1 MISVFDLRVYIEDFP
16 GGGAEDAV
24 AGEEMTTV

>member
-1 MISVFDLRVYIEDFP
+1 MISGLICGYTKNFP

>member
-1 MISVFDLRVYIEDFP
+1 MIRCLICGYTGNFP